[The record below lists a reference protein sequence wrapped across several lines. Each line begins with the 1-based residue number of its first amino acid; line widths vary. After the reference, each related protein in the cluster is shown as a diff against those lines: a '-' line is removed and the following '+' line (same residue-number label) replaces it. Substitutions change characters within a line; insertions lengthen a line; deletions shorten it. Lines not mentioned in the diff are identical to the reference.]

1 MLGYIEDFLG
11 VLIIII
17 NNNLKG
23 QKIYKLLNMLFG
35 LIKYVDLKLYVY
47 KHVNK

>member
-1 MLGYIEDFLG
+1 MLFK
-11 VLIIII
+11 LIHWII
-17 NNNLKG
+17 LS
-23 QKIYKLLNMLFG
+23 KLIFG

>member
-1 MLGYIEDFLG
+1 MLFK
-11 VLIIII
+11 LIHWIILS
-17 NNNLKG
+17 N
-23 QKIYKLLNMLFG
+23 KLIFG